1 MIQLK
6 STIVRFAN
14 HITPREI
21 DFFRGAIIEAASM
34 GGSVLFHNHT
44 ADGFRY
50 KYPLIQY
57 KILDGCAAV
66 VGVGDGTDALHA
78 LLPFLEKNMNIGYK
92 ELPFRVMSVDD
103 VVTNVD
109 ITDHMLRYVLTDW
122 MPLNQENVRLFHS
135 TKDRRLRRQM
145 LERILEGNIATL
157 FDGIDYSTD
166 KKYYCH
172 IDEQG
177 DIHNEMY
184 KGVQMKTM
192 DVAFSCNVILPA
204 KLGLGKGS
212 SHGHGTIHL
221 N

>member
-1 MIQLK
+1 MQLK

-14 HITPREI
+14 RIKPREI
-21 DFFRGAIIEAASM
+21 EFFRGAIIEVASM
-34 GGSVLFHNHT
+34 GDSVLFHNHT

-50 KYPLIQY
+50 KYPLVQY
-57 KILDGCAAV
+57 KILDGYAAV
-66 VGVGDGTDALHA
+66 LGVGEGADALHS
-78 LLPFLEKNMNIGYK
+78 LLPFFEKNMNIGYK
-92 ELPFRVMSVDD
+92 NMLFRVMDVED
-103 VVTNVD
+103 VVTNID
-109 ITDHMLRYVLTDW
+109 ITDHMMRYVLTDW

-157 FDGIDYSTD
+157 FDGIDYSSE

-172 IDEQG
+172 IDKQG
-177 DIHNEMY
+177 DIRNTMY
-184 KGVQMKTM
+184 KDVQMKTL